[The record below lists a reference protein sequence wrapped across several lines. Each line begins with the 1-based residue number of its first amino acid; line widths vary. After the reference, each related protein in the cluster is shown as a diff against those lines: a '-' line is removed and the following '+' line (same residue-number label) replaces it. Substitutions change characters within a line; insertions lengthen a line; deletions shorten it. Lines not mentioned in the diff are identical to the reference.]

1 MYCSSGNYAVF
12 ARPEKP
18 DGVERKSAYII
29 GSGLAGLTA
38 AFYLLRDAQ
47 MKGEHIHLLERR
59 LLPGGSASLGKDAPG
74 GFFICGGR
82 CADEHFEVMW
92 DVFRDVPSAC
102 APGESV
108 LDEYFRLNRRDP
120 NSSLCRATADRGRD
134 AHTNGKFTLDRESEL
149 ALSRLLITPESE
161 LEGKTISQVMPESF
175 WRTNFWLYWQSE
187 FAFQRR
193 SGALEM
199 KRCLRRYADEADSL
213 PDLRGLRFGR
223 YERYESMILPLVSYL
238 EAHGVKTEYGMDVKN
253 VVIDTDG
260 DRRLARQ
267 IVYIKDGTEQTIDLI
282 EDDLVFVANGCMTD
296 SAVFGGQT
304 HAPDTAGEGGESAW
318 ALWRAIAA
326 QAKSGEFGAP
336 EAFCTGTETTGR
348 LCAAIA
354 VSDGEI
360 IRHITDICRRDPRLG
375 KTATG
380 GMIAVRDSADGW
392 CISWGADRQPRY
404 RRQNKNE
411 VLVWLHALEPEKP
424 GSYVKKAARLCTG
437 EEVCREWLFHIG
449 VPEERIEALAADG
462 CRTAVCFMPHAG
474 AVLGPRRRGDRPPV
488 VPEGSVNLAFI
499 GQFAETP
506 DEAAFS
512 AEYSMRTG
520 MEAVYTLLGVDRG
533 VPEVRGSGRDVRRLL
548 RAVFCVLDKKPV
560 TDMKLGLKE
569 RELVRAAVKKLK
581 GTDIELLLK
590 ESGLLR

>member
-1 MYCSSGNYAVF
+1 MYCSSGNYAAFVC
-12 ARPEKP
+12 PEKP
-18 DGVERKSAYII
+18 EGVESKSAYII

-59 LLPGGSASLGKDAPG
+59 SLPGGCASVGKDAPG

-102 APGESV
+102 APGGSV

-120 NSSLCRATADRGRD
+120 NSSLCRVTVDRGRD
-134 AHTNGKFTLDRESEL
+134 AHANGKFTLDRESAL

-161 LEGKTISQVMPESF
+161 LEGKTLHQVLPNSF
-175 WRTNFWLYWQSE
+175 WCTNFWQYWQSE
-187 FAFQRR
+187 FAFQRG

-199 KRCLRRYADEADSL
+199 KRCLRRHVNEALYL
-213 PDLRGLRFGR
+213 PDLSGLRFGR
-223 YERYESMILPLVSYL
+223 YDRYESMILPLVSYL

-253 VVIDTDG
+253 VVVEADG
-260 DRRLARQ
+260 DRRIARQ
-267 IVYIKDGTEQTIDLI
+267 IVYVKDDAEQTIDLI
-282 EDDLVFVANGCMTD
+282 EDDLVFVTNGCMTD
-296 SAVFGGQT
+296 GADFGGQT
-304 HAPDTAGEGGESAW
+304 HAPAAADVCGKSAW
-318 ALWRAIAA
+318 ALWRAVAA
-326 QAKSGEFGAP
+326 QAKRGEFGAP
-336 EAFCTGTETTGR
+336 EAFCAGAEPTGR

-354 VSDGEI
+354 VSGEEV
-360 IRHITDICRRDPRLG
+360 IRRITDICRRDPRMG
-375 KTATG
+375 KISTG
-380 GMIAVRDSADGW
+380 GMIAVKDSADGW
-392 CISWGADRQPRY
+392 CISWGADRQPQL
-404 RRQNKNE
+404 RQQSKNE
-411 VLVWLHALEPEKP
+411 VLVWLHAPETEKP

-437 EEVCREWLFHIG
+437 EEVCREWLFHLG
-449 VPEERIEALAADG
+449 VPEARIEALAAEG
-462 CRTAVCFMPHAG
+462 CRTAVCFMPYAG
-474 AVLGPRRRGDRPPV
+474 AALGPRRSGDRPRV

-520 MEAVYTLLGVDRG
+520 MEAVYTLLGVDRA
-533 VPEVRGSGRDVRRLL
+533 VPEVRDGTQDVRRLMRAAFCAL
-548 RAVFCVLDKKPV
+548 DRRAV
-560 TDMKLGLKE
+560 TDLKLGLKE
-569 RELVRAAVKKLK
+569 RELVRSALKKIQ